1 MAKENRLGHG
11 AKPQMFNLGLLVAVG
26 LGLSSQTALAADP
39 PAPTAPTETPAPA
52 AGTSRADALFNEGKQ
67 LMEQGKFVE
76 ACDKLAESDALD
88 PAIGTLGL
96 LATCHEQQGR
106 LATAWRE
113 YTQTAARADAV
124 ADDRG
129 AFARE
134 RAKALEPELPRLVVR
149 LAVAD
154 ANVVV
159 FRNGVRMTADELGV
173 PAPMDPGT
181 YEVVARWPDKPE
193 FRTTV
198 TVVARKVAE
207 VEVPNPVAPVVVE
220 KPRVVEV
227 KPFVVGPKPVPM
239 SGQRIGAFIA
249 GGVGLLGFGM
259 ATAFAISA
267 ASKNS
272 ASISIQQSCKTAAAC
287 EEGKSLRDQ
296 AMSAA
301 TVANVGVGIGVIG
314 AGVAVV
320 LALLP
325 NQSRA
330 PVSDAK
336 HARLLPW
343 AGPNVAGALLVGHF

>member
-1 MAKENRLGHG
+1 VAKGNRLGFG
-11 AKPQMFNLGLLVAVG
+11 AKGAEGLLGVVA
-26 LGLSSQTALAADP
+26 LGLSSQTAWAADP
-39 PAPTAPTETPAPA
+39 PAPTAPTEAPPAA

-134 RAKALEPELPRLVVR
+134 RAKALEPELPKLLVR
-149 LAVAD
+149 LGGAH
-154 ANVVV
+154 ANAGWL
-159 FRNGVRMTADELGV
+159 RNGVLRRAEELGG
-173 PAPMDPGT
+173 PSPMDPGT
-181 YEVVARWPDKPE
+181 YEIVARWPGKPE

-207 VEVPNPVAPVVVE
+207 VEVPNPVAPVAE
-220 KPRVVEV
+220 KPRLTEV
-227 KPFVVGPKPVPM
+227 KPIVGPRPVPM
-239 SGQRIGAFIA
+239 SGQHIGAFVA
-249 GGVGLLGFGM
+249 GGVGLVGFGM

-272 ASISIQQSCKTAAAC
+272 ASISIQQSCKTSAAC
-287 EEGKSLRDQ
+287 EEGKNLREQ

-301 TVANVGVGIGVIG
+301 TVANVGVGIGVVG
-314 AGVAVV
+314 AGAAIV

-330 PVSDAK
+330 SVSDAK

-343 AGPNVAGALLVGHF
+343 AGPNGAGALLVGHF